1 VIFLRPFS
9 GVASDKERE
18 YHKRTNSDPEV
29 GVSGHS
35 KWSQIK
41 HKKAHTDAKRGRA
54 FTKIV
59 KEISIASRLGGGDP
73 DANPRLRTAI
83 EKAKEVNMP
92 HDNIKK
98 AIMKGTGELPGV
110 SYEEFLYEGYGPA
123 GVAVMIEVMTDNKN
137 RTVPEIRHI
146 MAKNG
151 GSLGEAG
158 CVAWMFEKK
167 GYILVEK
174 TGASE
179 DTVMSIALDAG
190 AEDMKNDPQEDNYE
204 IITAPEDFGAVKES
218 IEKANIPVAS
228 AEVTMLPKNYVVL
241 DEKAAEQTVRLID
254 ALEDHDDIQNVYA
267 NFDIPDEVAE
277 KLGR

>member
-1 VIFLRPFS
+1 LFRPGVSRLSQSQNNAINKKFL
-9 GVASDKERE
+9 
-18 YHKRTNSDPEV
+18 EV
-29 GVSGHS
+29 FVSGHS

-59 KEISIASRLGGGDP
+59 KEISIAARLGGGDP
-73 DANPRLRTAI
+73 DANPRLRTVI

-110 SYEEFLYEGYGPA
+110 SYEEFTYEGYGPG
-123 GVAVMIEVMTDNKN
+123 GVAVMIEVTTDNKN
-137 RTVPEIRHI
+137 RTLPEIRHI
-146 MAKNG
+146 MGKSG
-151 GSLGEAG
+151 GSLGETG
-158 CVAWMFEKK
+158 CVSWMFDKK

-174 TGASE
+174 SGASE
-179 DTVMSIALDAG
+179 DAVMTAALDAG
-190 AEDMKNDPQEDNYE
+190 AEDMKNDPAEQNYE
-204 IITAPEDFGAVKES
+204 VITAPEDSVHVKEA
-218 IEKANIPVAS
+218 IEKAGIPVAS

-241 DEKAAEQTVRLID
+241 DEKAAEQMVRLVET
-254 ALEDHDDIQNVYA
+254 LEDHDDVQNVYA
-267 NFDIPDEVAE
+267 NFDIPDDVAE